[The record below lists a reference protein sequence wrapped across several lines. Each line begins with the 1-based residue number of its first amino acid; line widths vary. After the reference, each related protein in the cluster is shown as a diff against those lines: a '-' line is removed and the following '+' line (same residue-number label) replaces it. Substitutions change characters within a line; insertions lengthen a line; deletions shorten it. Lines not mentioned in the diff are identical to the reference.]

1 VQGAQGVKESLPDYV
16 RRIRQEHRLS
26 LSDVETASRR
36 AGWKIV
42 ASYVSRIEN
51 GVNRNPSIDKLIG
64 LAFGLGVPLEE
75 LLSIASGKPLQGP
88 EAQEIRLVVMF
99 RELPEQR
106 KEDVMNFVR
115 MLHKQYAIKPNQVRN
130 IDAKKKRPRAA

>member
-1 VQGAQGVKESLPDYV
+1 MKESLPDYV

-26 LSDVETASRR
+26 LSDVENASRR

-42 ASYVSRIEN
+42 STYVSRIEN
-51 GVNRNPSIDKLIG
+51 GVNRNPSIDKLIA

-75 LLSIASGKPLQGP
+75 LLSVASGKPLQNR

-99 RELPEQR
+99 RELPEDR
-106 KEDVMNFVR
+106 RDDVMNFVR
-115 MLHKQYAIKPNQVRN
+115 MLHKQYAVKPNQVGH
-130 IDAKKKRPRAA
+130 IASKKKPRAA